1 MQSFLNDIAKKI
13 INSNKDLSQIR
24 IVVPSIRAIKFLKE
38 AIKNKLEGVAFAPQ
52 ILSIEEFIYDL
63 SGIEKATNIDLLFTF
78 YKIYQEHTPKKE
90 QNSFDQF
97 LNWAPLLLQEF
108 NEIDAQMVDAN

>member
-63 SGIEKATNIDLLFTF
+63 SGLRKPQILTCFLLFTK
-78 YKIYQEHTPKKE
+78 YIKNILLKKSKTPLI
-90 QNSFDQF
+90 NS
-97 LNWAPLLLQEF
+97 
-108 NEIDAQMVDAN
+108 